1 MFPFPHNSYIP
12 HKGNAHVNTI
22 ELYKIFNKRVLVT
35 RQSARSIAS
44 DIENALS
51 GGAGKIVLDFTDVAG
66 VTPSFMDETLSVIE
80 ERAKAQNGAALSII
94 VENSPTKL
102 SSKFAAIGRAHGL
115 DMREGDGATWIITKS
130 GV

>member
-1 MFPFPHNSYIP
+1 M
-12 HKGNAHVNTI
+12 NTI

-44 DIENALS
+44 DIEDAL
-51 GGAGKIVLDFTDVAG
+51 GGGGKIVLDFTDVAG

-80 ERAKAQNGAALSII
+80 ERSKAQNGAALSII

-115 DMREGDGATWIITKS
+115 DMRESEGKTWIITKS

>member
-1 MFPFPHNSYIP
+1 M
-12 HKGNAHVNTI
+12 NTI

-44 DIENALS
+44 DIEDAL
-51 GGAGKIVLDFTDVAG
+51 GDGGKIVLDFTDVAG

-80 ERAKAQNGAALSII
+80 ERSKAQNRADLSII

-102 SSKFAAIGRAHGL
+102 SSKFAAIGRAHRL
-115 DMREGDGATWIITKS
+115 DMREIDEKTWIITKS

>member
-1 MFPFPHNSYIP
+1 MN
-12 HKGNAHVNTI
+12 KI

-35 RQSARSIAS
+35 RQSARSIAP
-44 DIENALS
+44 DIEDAL
-51 GGAGKIVLDFTDVAG
+51 GGGKIVLDFTDVAG

-102 SSKFAAIGRAHGL
+102 SSKFAAIGRAHRL
-115 DMREGDGATWIITKS
+115 DMCEIDEKTWIITKS

>member
-1 MFPFPHNSYIP
+1 MN
-12 HKGNAHVNTI
+12 KI
-22 ELYKIFNKRVLVT
+22 ELYKVFNKRVLVT

-44 DIENALS
+44 DIEDAL
-51 GGAGKIVLDFTDVAG
+51 GDGGKIVLDFTDVAG

-80 ERAKAQNGAALSII
+80 ERSKAQNGAALSII
-94 VENSPTKL
+94 IENSPTKL

-115 DMREGDGATWIITKS
+115 DMREVEGKTWIITKS

>member
-1 MFPFPHNSYIP
+1 MN
-12 HKGNAHVNTI
+12 KI

-35 RQSARSIAS
+35 RQAARSIAS
-44 DIENALS
+44 DIEDALGS
-51 GGAGKIVLDFTDVAG
+51 GEGKIVLDFTDVAG

-80 ERAKAQNGAALSII
+80 ERSKAQNRAELSII

-102 SSKFAAIGRAHGL
+102 SSKFAAIGRAHRL
-115 DMREGDGATWIITKS
+115 DMRESDEKTWIITKS

>member
-1 MFPFPHNSYIP
+1 M
-12 HKGNAHVNTI
+12 NTI

-44 DIENALS
+44 DIENALG

-94 VENSPTKL
+94 IENSPTKL

-115 DMREGDGATWIITKS
+115 DMREVDGATWVITKS

>member
-1 MFPFPHNSYIP
+1 MFPFLHE
-12 HKGNAHVNTI
+12 GNDRMNTI

-44 DIENALS
+44 DIEDAL
-51 GGAGKIVLDFTDVAG
+51 GGGGKIVLDFTDVAG

-80 ERAKAQNGAALSII
+80 ERSKAQNGAALSII
-94 VENSPTKL
+94 IENSPTKL

-115 DMREGDGATWIITKS
+115 DMREIDEKTWIITKS